1 MTKYLIFDSDNDGVL
16 FLPVGTGVVPQYI
29 SATEIRIHLLPGG
42 AGGTAV
48 ATLTCTGATLGF
60 VGNVILALQR
70 LVDEDKVNYIQPD
83 LVTDMRITDWTL

>member
-16 FLPVGTGVVPQYI
+16 FLPVGAGVVPQYI
-29 SATEIRIHLLPGG
+29 SATEIRIHLLPGSS
-42 AGGTAV
+42 GGTAI

-60 VGNVILALQR
+60 VANVILALQR

-83 LVTDMRITDWTL
+83 LVTGMRITDWTL